1 MLIRIRKKGSL
12 PFRTSQ
18 TFASQSCAP
27 GPGTYTVD
35 SPSKANIPAFSIGRS
50 KRYNDHVKGQV
61 GPGSYTPSSSQARK
75 SAIFGTSPKKCL
87 EIMSSTPGPGRYE
100 IFSTVDGPAASIRG
114 KDANVLRQSTP
125 GPGQYY
131 PSLNS
136 EIPSFKFPK
145 QKREFRILQKSPG
158 PGSYNLSR
166 STSSKGVIFSREK
179 KNDFRVPH
187 HPGPG
192 QYEIPSSAD
201 TKAASMKFRH
211 KAKSQDSSPGPA
223 HYEPPLITPIPS
235 NATIGRSKR
244 FSSQKQLLPGPGY
257 YETNQLEK
265 KISAVFGSSKKDL
278 VSLKIS
284 EVPGPGE
291 YRTKETI
298 GAAPAYSFKSKR
310 KEVEC
315 LNAPGPGSYFGEEE
329 SRDKGWKF
337 GKSKSRDFLRVN
349 NKTGPGDYNLG
360 KIVDHRGWSFSSQ
373 SRNMGVI
380 KK

>member
-1 MLIRIRKKGSL
+1 MLIRIRKKGSM

-35 SPSKANIPAFSIGRS
+35 SPNKSNIPAFSIGRS
-50 KRYNDHVKGQV
+50 KRYNDFVRGQV
-61 GPGSYTPSSSQARK
+61 GPGSYTPNSSQARK

-87 EIMSSTPGPGRYE
+87 EVMSSTPGPGRYE
-100 IFSTVDGPAASIRG
+100 IFATVDGPAALIRG
-114 KDANVLRQSTP
+114 KDEGALRQSTP

-131 PSLNS
+131 PSFTN

-158 PGSYNLSR
+158 PGSYNLIR
-166 STSSKGVIFSREK
+166 SSSSKGVIFSREK
-179 KNDFRVPH
+179 KNEFKVPQ

-192 QYEIPSSAD
+192 QYEIPSTTD
-201 TKAASMKFRH
+201 TKAASIKFRP
-211 KAKSQDSSPGPA
+211 KARSQDSSPGPA
-223 HYEPPLITPIPS
+223 HYEPPSPNPIPA

-244 FSSQKQLLPGPGY
+244 FSSQKQIVPGPGS
-257 YETNQLEK
+257 YETNQSEK
-265 KISAVFGSSKKDL
+265 KFSAVFGSSKKDL
-278 VSLKIS
+278 ASLKMS
-284 EVPGPGE
+284 DVPGPGE

-298 GAAPAYSFKSKR
+298 GSAPAYSFKSKR
-310 KEVEC
+310 KEIEC
-315 LNAPGPGSYFGEEE
+315 HNAPGPGSYFGEEE
-329 SRDKGWKF
+329 SREKGWRF
-337 GKSKSRDFLRVN
+337 GKSKSRDFLRVH

-360 KIVDHRGWSFSSQ
+360 KIVDHGGWSFSSQ
-373 SRNMGVI
+373 SRNLDPI